1 MNMTTTKTW
10 DDLQIKDDYIFAK
23 VMRDKEICKAV
34 IEKLLNI
41 KVKDLEYVEE
51 QKEINIAFDSKSVR
65 LDVYVEDSDRIFDIE
80 MQTTNQRGLAKRSR
94 YYQGMI
100 DLNTIEKGENYKKL
114 KDSYIIFICTFDP
127 FRKGLAQY
135 SFTNCCLED
144 NDLQLEDGTM
154 KIFFNTKNYNQ
165 AKDAEIQAFL
175 RYVNGEYSNDP
186 FVKRLDA
193 RVKQVKENKEW
204 RAEYMT
210 LLMREQEI
218 QEEAFEKGK
227 AEGRAEGMAEGR
239 AEGAREN
246 SISIAKNMIAANVE
260 IDFIVKMTGLTK
272 DEVEALLQE
281 KAYIKP

>member
-65 LDVYVEDSDRIFDIE
+65 LDVYVEDGDRIFDIE

-154 KIFFNTKNYNQ
+154 KIFFNTKTIT
-165 AKDAEIQAFL
+165 KL
-175 RYVNGEYSNDP
+175 RMQK
-186 FVKRLDA
+186 FKHFCA
-193 RVKQVKENKEW
+193 
-204 RAEYMT
+204 T
-210 LLMREQEI
+210 
-218 QEEAFEKGK
+218 
-227 AEGRAEGMAEGR
+227 
-239 AEGAREN
+239 
-246 SISIAKNMIAANVE
+246 
-260 IDFIVKMTGLTK
+260 
-272 DEVEALLQE
+272 
-281 KAYIKP
+281 

>member
-1 MNMTTTKTW
+1 MTTTKTW

-246 SISIAKNMIAANVE
+246 SISVAQKMIAANVE

-272 DEVEALLQE
+272 DEVEALVQ
-281 KAYIKP
+281 K